1 MSPETSKQIQWA
13 EHDRMWAPQKQ
24 HQGPWTVQ
32 QGRPTG
38 APRLVWAYKRETV
51 NGVEH
56 EKTSYAGELE

>member
-1 MSPETSKQIQWA
+1 MTNETRKQIMYA
-13 EHDRMWAPQKQ
+13 DHDREWAPQKR
-24 HQGPWTVQ
+24 HVGPWQ
-32 QGRPTG
+32 IYQPKPT

>member
-1 MSPETSKQIQWA
+1 MSPETLKKIRYE
-13 EHDRMWAPQKQ
+13 EHDAMWAPERS
-24 HQGPWTVQ
+24 HQGPWQ
-32 QGRPTG
+32 IYQPKPT